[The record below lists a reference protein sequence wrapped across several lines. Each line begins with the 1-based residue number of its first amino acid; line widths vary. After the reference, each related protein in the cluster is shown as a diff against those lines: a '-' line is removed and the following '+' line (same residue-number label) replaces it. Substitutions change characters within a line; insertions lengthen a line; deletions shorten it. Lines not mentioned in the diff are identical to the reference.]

1 MALTFDS
8 TMTLDGY
15 SAGPNPT
22 LERPPGEGGD
32 RIHDWMYQPA
42 SFREQHGMSGG
53 TRNPDSEV
61 LEDSPSVT
69 QLSYRV
75 VR

>member
-1 MALTFDS
+1 
-8 TMTLDGY
+8 MTLDGCI
-15 SAGPNPT
+15 AAPNPT
-22 LERPPGEGGD
+22 LEQPLLEGGG
-32 RIHDWMYQPA
+32 RIHNWMYRPA

-53 TRNPDSEV
+53 TRNPDSGV

-69 QLSYRV
+69 QLRYRV